1 MASVFLHLP
10 LPLNV
15 DCELAQMILR
25 SVLFSIWLFLPSVLA
40 GQDAATST
48 GKQGATTIQSKS
60 VRLTKI
66 DGSTSSVESVSV
78 GEGKIST
85 ADGEF
90 DLNEFRLI
98 DFEKPVQKSV
108 SSKVMI
114 GLSGGGRLGAKSV
127 RLEDDAFIV
136 DNVAGEI
143 SLGVEAVS
151 QIVFK
156 QEPLPLFEETKA
168 KSDVDQL
175 VVKIKGNYRTVSG
188 IVESIGEDKI
198 TILYEEDSIDF
209 KTADAYGLLLARDPE
224 IEEPQINSV
233 VVLTDGSKVSC
244 LLNGLANEQL
254 LASIGELSEIVL
266 PLPVISKIEIR
277 SDRLAFLS
285 DLEPKSVSE
294 IEGSVFKRRWRSD
307 VNIVG
312 GPLVLRDRIAKT
324 TRTYSKGLGTKSGM
338 KLQFENNGF
347 DKFVALLGI
356 DASTNGNGDCK
367 VFVFGDGKK
376 LYENRITGNDSPKA
390 LDLEISGI
398 ETLELSVEFGD
409 DFLDLSD
416 HLNWCD
422 ARFVKNSK

>member
-1 MASVFLHLP
+1 
-10 LPLNV
+10 
-15 DCELAQMILR
+15 MILR
-25 SVLFSIWLFLPSVLA
+25 SVSFTICLLLPSVFL
-40 GQDAATST
+40 GQDAASSA
-48 GKQGATTIQSKS
+48 GKQDAATVQSTS
-60 VRLTKI
+60 VQLTKI
-66 DGSTSSVESVSV
+66 DGSTLNVESVSV
-78 GEGKIST
+78 GDGKIST

-90 DLNEFRLI
+90 DINEFRLI
-98 DFEKPVQKSV
+98 DFEKPIQTSTAP
-108 SSKVMI
+108 KVMI

-127 RLEDDAFIV
+127 RLEDDAFVV

-143 SLGVEAVS
+143 SLGVEAVR

-156 QEPLPLFEETKA
+156 QDPLPLFAETKA
-168 KSDVDQL
+168 QSDVDQL

-188 IVESIGEDKI
+188 IVESISEDKI

-209 KTADAYGLLLARDPE
+209 KTIDAYGLILARDPE
-224 IEEPQINSV
+224 IEEPETNSV
-233 VVLTDGSKVSC
+233 VVLTDGSKVTC
-244 LLNGLANEQL
+244 LLSGLANDQVS
-254 LASIGELSEIVL
+254 ASIGELSEIVL
-266 PLPVISKIEIR
+266 PLPVVSKIEVR

-285 DLEPKSVSE
+285 DLEPKAVSE
-294 IEGSVFKRRWRSD
+294 IEGSVFKRKWRSD

-312 GPLVLRDRIAKT
+312 GPLVLKDRVAKS
-324 TRTYSKGLGTKSGM
+324 TRTYTKGLGTKSGM

-347 DKFVALLGI
+347 DRFVALLGI

-376 LYENRITGNDSPKA
+376 LYENRITGNDSPKG